1 MIHPPHAT
9 HSLQALN
16 VVMFKSLSSHYL
28 TRLISF
34 TQKSMGLLP
43 VGKADFILLFWA
55 AWTSSFTPNLI
66 FKAFEATGVWPRNRD
81 AVLKRFRNR
90 VLKNS
95 DESAPFTSLMESDWR
110 RLRQVVQSVV
120 KDGAEKEANE
130 LTEVLHHY
138 QVQGDLLIDE
148 NQDLRESLAIKKK
161 CNKHG
166 KKLDMHR
173 ESEYYGGAEW
183 WSPRSFKHA
192 GERQAQREQEEEEEN
207 LRKADMKKLKASNAL
222 LNKKLQEERRIERE
236 RLKKEREKEEEK
248 KAQERAQKKQQKEQ
262 EKQAANTSNSVQQSQ
277 RGNRTASKK
286 AVPERKRGE
295 GCTAGGSRVVGE
307 ELSQARPPKITRRG
321 RNIIIPRNSDSTN

>member
-1 MIHPPHAT
+1 
-9 HSLQALN
+9 
-16 VVMFKSLSSHYL
+16 
-28 TRLISF
+28 
-34 TQKSMGLLP
+34 LL
-43 VGKADFILLFWA
+43 L
-55 AWTSSFTPNLI
+55 
-66 FKAFEATGVWPRNRD
+66 
-81 AVLKRFRNR
+81 
-90 VLKNS
+90 
-95 DESAPFTSLMESDWR
+95 
-110 RLRQVVQSVV
+110 
-120 KDGAEKEANE
+120 
-130 LTEVLHHY
+130 
-138 QVQGDLLIDE
+138 DE

-161 CNKHG
+161 RNKHG

-236 RLKKEREKEEEK
+236 RLKKEREKEMEK

-277 RGNRTASKK
+277 RSNRTASKK
-286 AVPERKRGE
+286 AVPKRKRVE

-307 ELSQARPPKITRRG
+307 ELSQAPPPKITRRG
-321 RNIIIPRNSDSTN
+321 RNITIPKKFR